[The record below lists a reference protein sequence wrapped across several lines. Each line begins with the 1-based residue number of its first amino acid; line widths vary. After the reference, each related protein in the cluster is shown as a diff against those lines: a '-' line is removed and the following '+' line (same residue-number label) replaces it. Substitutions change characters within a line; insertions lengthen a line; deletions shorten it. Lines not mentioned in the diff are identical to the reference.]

1 MKVCVLLRITET
13 KGQLYITAG
22 NTRLVPISI
31 FLEKHRSSLYYF
43 FILSL
48 DFNISKGNIYI
59 IKTYYQT
66 MYQKP
71 EVRVI
76 ECQQET
82 SQPTEVTQSE
92 ANALLAKYGFAQ
104 PQFQSPEQPK
114 NSNADL
120 TFEELIRQEEMKKL
134 SQRKPQTP
142 NPYSFDRNRVAYHNS
157 EYRDLGI
164 DGHNVGVQVQIV
176 TDMKMY

>member
-22 NTRLVPISI
+22 NTRFSLMCI

-59 IKTYYQT
+59 IKTYYQI

-76 ECQQET
+76 EYQQES

-92 ANALLAKYGFAQ
+92 ANALLAKYGWSQ
-104 PQFQSPEQPK
+104 PQVQNNLPPQCP
-114 NSNADL
+114 NANL
-120 TFEELIRQEEMKKL
+120 TFDELIQQEEMRKA
-134 SQRKPQTP
+134 SQQRPQTP
-142 NPYSFDRNRVAYHNS
+142 QPHSFDRSKVSYHNS

-164 DGHNVGVQVQIV
+164 DGHNVGVRVQIV